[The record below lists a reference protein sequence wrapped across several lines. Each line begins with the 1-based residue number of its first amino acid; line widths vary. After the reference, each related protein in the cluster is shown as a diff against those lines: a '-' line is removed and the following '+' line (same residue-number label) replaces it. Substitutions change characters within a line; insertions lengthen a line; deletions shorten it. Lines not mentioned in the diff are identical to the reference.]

1 MLWHFVVVKK
11 KTWKESFGKSKRRCH
26 SSVFNMRPHT
36 PDSRTPLPT
45 SSSLSYTPSHIFLVI
60 HPPHIMG
67 KSLGIQKEKTKK
79 GDIYRHF
86 TRIWKKINFSE
97 QLIFIF
103 LNCPSWFF
111 WTAHLESQKASGLSG
126 QATWRH
132 FTINLS
138 RWNWNC
144 TYLQNCLW

>member
-36 PDSRTPLPT
+36 SDSRTPLPT

-79 GDIYRHF
+79 GDIYWHL
-86 TRIWKKINFSE
+86 TRIWREKN
-97 QLIFIF
+97 
-103 LNCPSWFF
+103 LNCSSLFS
-111 WTAHLESQKASGLSG
+111 WTAHPDFSEPP
-126 QATWRH
+126 
-132 FTINLS
+132 ILS
-138 RWNWNC
+138 RKRQADFPVSPLGAISPP
-144 TYLQNCLW
+144 TSAAQQKVSFRLGGKALT